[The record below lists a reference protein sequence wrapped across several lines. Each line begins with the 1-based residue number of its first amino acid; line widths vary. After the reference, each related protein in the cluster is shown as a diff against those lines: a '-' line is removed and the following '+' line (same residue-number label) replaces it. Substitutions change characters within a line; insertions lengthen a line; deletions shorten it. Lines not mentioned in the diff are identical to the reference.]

1 MSGLSVKT
9 SSYILFGGTCGF
21 MGSLVDS
28 VLVRLFKLGALK
40 VRLMYNRLQTHDTCA
55 RFAKGATVQAT
66 YYDEEKKCIHSHVDQ
81 NDQSSNIIHVSGRN
95 ILTNAQ
101 VNLASILI
109 TSAVGFG
116 TGHIY
121 F

>member
-9 SSYILFGGTCGF
+9 SSYILFGGTSGF
-21 MGSLVDS
+21 IGSLVDS

-40 VRLMYNRLQTHDTCA
+40 VRLMYRLQTHDNCA

-66 YYDEEKKCIHSHVDQ
+66 YYDEEKKCINSHVDQ
-81 NDQSSNIIHVSGRN
+81 KDQSSNIIHVSGRN

-101 VNLASILI
+101 VNLTSILI
-109 TSAVGFG
+109 TSVVGFG